1 MVMKFMF
8 GDTTLH
14 SNIFKLILKKRRIKM
29 EELLTLHSNIF
40 KLILDGYRFNYND
53 FSSLHSNIF
62 KLILI

>member
-1 MVMKFMF
+1 
-8 GDTTLH
+8 
-14 SNIFKLILKKRRIKM
+14 M